1 MFSKNYGEK
10 NIMNPEAKSA
20 GENEMLQSG
29 DIKETSQNEK
39 QNLDTKEH
47 ENLTKT
53 LTPTKVNHPFSWWV
67 KWISSLILIVAMI
80 MTSNNIYPWN
90 ILLHFIGIGGWL
102 IVAIA
107 WNDRA
112 LIVINAVALAIFANG
127 MVAYILKTYF
137 P

>member
-67 KWISSLILIVAMI
+67 KWFSSLILIAAMI
-80 MTSNNIYPWN
+80 IKDMTLEDKN
-90 ILLHFIGIGGWL
+90 
-102 IVAIA
+102 
-107 WNDRA
+107 
-112 LIVINAVALAIFANG
+112 IVI
-127 MVAYILKTYF
+127 
-137 P
+137 

>member
-1 MFSKNYGEK
+1 MKI
-10 NIMNPEAKSA
+10 NIAS
-20 GENEMLQSG
+20 NEV
-29 DIKETSQNEK
+29 I
-39 QNLDTKEH
+39 
-47 ENLTKT
+47 
-53 LTPTKVNHPFSWWV
+53 
-67 KWISSLILIVAMI
+67 
-80 MTSNNIYPWN
+80 
-90 ILLHFIGIGGWL
+90 HFIGIGGWL